1 VALGENSS
9 AAGANST
16 AIGQS
21 ASAGAANSAAFGQ
34 GATVTRADQQVFGTA
49 NNTYTM
55 RGIASDASRAAQ
67 TGPVEIVT
75 SDANGN
81 LATDGGRVFDE
92 LDDLEEGVAMAMAL
106 PGVGFLPDGK
116 AGAVNASFGA
126 YKGAF
131 AIAGSAAFKLTDN
144 LQLDGGIAVGLD
156 SGDFGGRG
164 GITFAW

>member
-1 VALGENSS
+1 
-9 AAGANST
+9 
-16 AIGQS
+16 
-21 ASAGAANSAAFGQ
+21 
-34 GATVTRADQQVFGTA
+34 

-67 TGPVEIVT
+67 QGPVELVT

-81 LATDGGRVFDE
+81 LATDGGRIFDE

-126 YKGAF
+126 YKGSF
-131 AIAGSAAFKLTDN
+131 AVAGSAAFKLN
-144 LQLDGGIAVGLD
+144 ENIQLDGGVAIGLD
-156 SGDFGGRG
+156 SGDIGGRG
-164 GITFAW
+164 GVTFAW